1 MNSDE
6 TNNPEPLETQD
17 QSDSP
22 EPFEADSS
30 ESLSADSTQ
39 GINLSEDLWKEPE
52 PSVPDEAALPLP
64 ELTLPEAESQ
74 NWEPEAELPVEPS
87 EPPAEEPPAEEITAE
102 EITAEEQPPEEQP
115 PEEQPPEEQPTEEQ
129 PTKEPVSP
137 PLAIEDEAASLARRV
152 AQLQEQEQE
161 LKASILQLQAN
172 RAELLQEQTE
182 TQAAIGRLVQD
193 ALTELEQRKHNLQ
206 ISVEQLERRQERI
219 RTEMRTTFAGVSQDL
234 AIRVQGFK
242 DYLSGSLQDLVN
254 SVEQLELTPPEPEP
268 AKMPP
273 KTAKGGDSRSETLRD
288 RTGGPTPT
296 FAEQPFQDRAK
307 QIRRLLDKYRTMPDY
322 YGPPWQV
329 RRTFEPVHA
338 ERLSNWFFTQGARG
352 AVRSLGSRLQNILV
366 ASAAISVLKSLYG
379 DRLRTLVLANSPER
393 LGEWRRGLQ
402 DCLGISRIDFG
413 PEGGVVLFEAPEA
426 LSQKA
431 DRLLK
436 QKQVPLILIDET
448 ENQINL
454 SLLQF
459 PLWLAFAADPELP
472 TF

>member
-1 MNSDE
+1 MNADE
-6 TNNPEPLETQD
+6 THNPEPLETQD

-22 EPFEADSS
+22 EAFEADSS
-30 ESLSADSTQ
+30 ESLAADSTP

-52 PSVPDEAALPLP
+52 PAVPDEARSPLP

-74 NWEPEAELPVEPS
+74 NWESEAELPVEPS
-87 EPPAEEPPAEEITAE
+87 EPTTEEPTTEEPTMEEPTMEEFTAEEPSAEGFTP
-102 EITAEEQPPEEQP
+102 EQ
-115 PEEQPPEEQPTEEQ
+115 QPTEE
-129 PTKEPVSP
+129 PATP
-137 PLAIEDEAASLARRV
+137 PLAIEDEAASLGRRV
-152 AQLQEQEQE
+152 AQLQEQERE
-161 LKASILQLQAN
+161 LKAAIVQLQAS

-182 TQAAIGRLVQD
+182 TQGAIGRLVQD

-219 RTEMRTTFAGVSQDL
+219 RTEMRTSFAGVSQDL

-242 DYLSGSLQDLVN
+242 DYLSGSLQDLVT

-273 KTAKGGDSRSETLRD
+273 KPAKGGDRP
-288 RTGGPTPT
+288 GAPTPT

-322 YGPPWQV
+322 YGPAWQV

-366 ASAAISVLKSLYG
+366 ASAAISVLKTLYG

-426 LSQKA
+426 LAQKA

-472 TF
+472 TL

>member
-1 MNSDE
+1 
-6 TNNPEPLETQD
+6 
-17 QSDSP
+17 
-22 EPFEADSS
+22 
-30 ESLSADSTQ
+30 
-39 GINLSEDLWKEPE
+39 
-52 PSVPDEAALPLP
+52 
-64 ELTLPEAESQ
+64 
-74 NWEPEAELPVEPS
+74 
-87 EPPAEEPPAEEITAE
+87 
-102 EITAEEQPPEEQP
+102 
-115 PEEQPPEEQPTEEQ
+115 
-129 PTKEPVSP
+129 
-137 PLAIEDEAASLARRV
+137 
-152 AQLQEQEQE
+152 
-161 LKASILQLQAN
+161 
-172 RAELLQEQTE
+172 
-182 TQAAIGRLVQD
+182 
-193 ALTELEQRKHNLQ
+193 
-206 ISVEQLERRQERI
+206 
-219 RTEMRTTFAGVSQDL
+219 MRTTFAGVSQDL

-273 KTAKGGDSRSETLRD
+273 KAAKGGDSRSETLRD
-288 RTGGPTPT
+288 RPSGQTPT

-322 YGPPWQV
+322 YGPAWQL

-413 PEGGVVLFEAPEA
+413 PEGGVVLFEVPEA

-436 QKQVPLILIDET
+436 QKQIPLILIDET

-454 SLLQF
+454 GLLQF

-472 TF
+472 TL

>member
-22 EPFEADSS
+22 EPFEASSS

-52 PSVPDEAALPLP
+52 SSIPDEAALPLP

-74 NWEPEAELPVEPS
+74 NWEPDAELPVEPS
-87 EPPAEEPPAEEITAE
+87 EPPTEDQPAEEQPPE
-102 EITAEEQPPEEQP
+102 EITAEEQPPEEITAEEQL
-115 PEEQPPEEQPTEEQ
+115 PEEQPPEEPA
-129 PTKEPVSP
+129 PP

-152 AQLQEQEQE
+152 AQLQEQERE
-161 LKASILQLQAN
+161 LKAAILQLQAS

-193 ALTELEQRKHNLQ
+193 ALSELEQRKHNLQ

-273 KTAKGGDSRSETLRD
+273 KSAAKGGD
-288 RTGGPTPT
+288 RTGAPTPT
-296 FAEQPFQDRAK
+296 FAEQPFQDRTK

-352 AVRSLGSRLQNILV
+352 AVRTLGSRLQNILV
-366 ASAAISVLKSLYG
+366 ASAAISVLKTLYG

-454 SLLQF
+454 GLLQF

-472 TF
+472 TL

>member
-22 EPFEADSS
+22 EPFEASSS

-52 PSVPDEAALPLP
+52 PSVPDEAVSPLP

-87 EPPAEEPPAEEITAE
+87 EPPAEEPPPEEITAE
-102 EITAEEQPPEEQP
+102 EITVEEP
-115 PEEQPPEEQPTEEQ
+115 PPEEQPTEEIA
-129 PTKEPVSP
+129 SP
-137 PLAIEDEAASLARRV
+137 PLAIEDEAASLGRRV
-152 AQLQEQEQE
+152 AQLQEQERE
-161 LKASILQLQAN
+161 LKASIGQLQAS

-273 KTAKGGDSRSETLRD
+273 KAAAKGGD
-288 RTGGPTPT
+288 RTGAPTPT

-352 AVRSLGSRLQNILV
+352 AVRTLGSRLQNILV

-454 SLLQF
+454 GLLQF

-472 TF
+472 TL

>member
-1 MNSDE
+1 MNADE
-6 TNNPEPLETQD
+6 TNKPEPLETQD

-22 EPFEADSS
+22 EPFEASSS
-30 ESLSADSTQ
+30 EIVSEDSTQ
-39 GINLSEDLWKEPE
+39 GINLSEDLWKEPDLAV
-52 PSVPDEAALPLP
+52 SDEAVSPLP
-64 ELTLPEAESQ
+64 ELTLKEVESPTT
-74 NWEPEAELPVEPS
+74 WEPTAELPVEPS
-87 EPPAEEPPAEEITAE
+87 EQLGEQLTPQ
-102 EITAEEQPPEEQP
+102 EQPPSEE
-115 PEEQPPEEQPTEEQ
+115 PTEE
-129 PTKEPVSP
+129 VAIP
-137 PLAIEDEAASLARRV
+137 PLAIEDEAASLGRRV
-152 AQLQEQEQE
+152 AQLQEQERE

-172 RAELLQEQTE
+172 RTELLQEQTE

-242 DYLSGSLQDLVN
+242 DYLAGSLQDLVN

-268 AKMPP
+268 AKMAP
-273 KTAKGGDSRSETLRD
+273 KAGTKGGDRPA
-288 RTGGPTPT
+288 GATPT

-413 PEGGVVLFEAPEA
+413 PEGGVVLFESPEA

-472 TF
+472 TL

>member
-1 MNSDE
+1 MNADE

-17 QSDSP
+17 KSDSP
-22 EPFEADSS
+22 EPFEASS
-30 ESLSADSTQ
+30 SSSLSADSTQ

-87 EPPAEEPPAEEITAE
+87 EPPAEEQPAEEPPAEEITAE
-102 EITAEEQPPEEQP
+102 EITV
-115 PEEQPPEEQPTEEQ
+115 EEQPTEEQ
-129 PTKEPVSP
+129 PTKEPATP
-137 PLAIEDEAASLARRV
+137 PLAIEDEASSLARRV
-152 AQLQEQEQE
+152 AQLQEQERE
-161 LKASILQLQAN
+161 LKAAILQLQAN

-273 KTAKGGDSRSETLRD
+273 KTAKGGDRSGD
-288 RTGGPTPT
+288 RTGAPTPT

-352 AVRSLGSRLQNILV
+352 AVRTLGSRLQNILV

-454 SLLQF
+454 GLLQF

-472 TF
+472 TL

>member
-1 MNSDE
+1 MNADE

-17 QSDSP
+17 QSDSS
-22 EPFEADSS
+22 EPFEASSS
-30 ESLSADSTQ
+30 ESVSADSTQ
-39 GINLSEDLWKEPE
+39 GINPSEDLWKEPE
-52 PSVPDEAALPLP
+52 PYVPDEAVSPLP
-64 ELTLPEAESQ
+64 ELTLKEPESPTT
-74 NWEPEAELPVEPS
+74 WEPAAELPVEPS
-87 EPPAEEPPAEEITAE
+87 EQP
-102 EITAEEQPPEEQP
+102 AEEQPAEEFTA
-115 PEEQPPEEQPTEEQ
+115 EERPMDER
-129 PTKEPVSP
+129 VSP
-137 PLAIEDEAASLARRV
+137 PLAIEDEAVSLGRRV
-152 AQLQEQEQE
+152 AQLQEQERE
-161 LKASILQLQAN
+161 LKAAIVQLQAN

-242 DYLSGSLQDLVN
+242 DYLAGSLQDLVN

-273 KTAKGGDSRSETLRD
+273 KAAAKGGD
-288 RTGGPTPT
+288 RTGAPTPT

-338 ERLSNWFFTQGARG
+338 ERLSNWFFSQGARG
-352 AVRSLGSRLQNILV
+352 AVRTLGSRLQNILV
-366 ASAAISVLKSLYG
+366 ASAAISVLKALYG

-472 TF
+472 TL